1 MTLANG
7 SQARRTVKTL
17 QMTQKSHRFLQTHRL
32 APTLTPRL
40 LHRNMPLQ
48 SRHGCWVVQDTGC
61 SFRLPPCTCSS
72 TSHLKLPS
80 GATSLHMHT
89 SQGWVRSSLLHISAL
104 VCFVSIPFV
113 NFFLTIMWMSCDSV
127 LGRLLSGTRAL
138 GHHLHQTLSTN
149 DVLLWRD
156 FRNTCHGRTCHFQ
169 DSLSILFT
177 PFSPHLFTSAH
188 LPSSQTE
195 CVGDVDWR
203 RRFWVLHWSSV
214 GITVG
219 VHG

>member
-1 MTLANG
+1 
-7 SQARRTVKTL
+7 
-17 QMTQKSHRFLQTHRL
+17 
-32 APTLTPRL
+32 
-40 LHRNMPLQ
+40 
-48 SRHGCWVVQDTGC
+48 
-61 SFRLPPCTCSS
+61 
-72 TSHLKLPS
+72 
-80 GATSLHMHT
+80 
-89 SQGWVRSSLLHISAL
+89 
-104 VCFVSIPFV
+104 
-113 NFFLTIMWMSCDSV
+113 MWMSCNSV

-138 GHHLHQTLSTN
+138 GHHLHQTLSTH

-214 GITVG
+214 GVTVG
-219 VHG
+219 VHGRIRRDVRHCWHCHHNRLWVCPFTFFHQNISLPFFFNSLVLTKPDWEASLRRLLWAR